1 MSAKAMK
8 PVNQKRERNGSSSPD
23 TLFTEAER
31 DRSSSH
37 KYTRSAYL
45 MSSVY
50 IRKHKKQ
57 DGF

>member
-50 IRKHKKQ
+50 IRKHKK
-57 DGF
+57 